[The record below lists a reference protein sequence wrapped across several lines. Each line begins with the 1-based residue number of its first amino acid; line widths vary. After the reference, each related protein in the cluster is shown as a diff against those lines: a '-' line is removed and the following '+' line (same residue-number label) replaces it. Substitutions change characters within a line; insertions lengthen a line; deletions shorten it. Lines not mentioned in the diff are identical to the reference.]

1 MITTTNRN
9 NSTNRNQ
16 TKMFTTVQ
24 PKKGNKKMSKKTTTT
39 KVDTPVPVAATK
51 AVQSNAFN
59 CLDTE
64 SDTEDSVED
73 SVKTVSRKPARVL
86 VHRKKLW
93 SEWESDDEDD

>member
-1 MITTTNRN
+1 
-9 NSTNRNQ
+9 
-16 TKMFTTVQ
+16 MFTTVQ
-24 PKKGNKKMSKKTTTT
+24 SKKGNKKMSKKTTTT
-39 KVDTPVPVAATK
+39 KVETPVPVAA
-51 AVQSNAFN
+51 VQSNGFN

-73 SVKTVSRKPARVL
+73 SVKTVSRKPGRVL

>member
-1 MITTTNRN
+1 
-9 NSTNRNQ
+9 
-16 TKMFTTVQ
+16 MFTTVQ
-24 PKKGNKKMSKKTTTT
+24 SKKGNKNMSKKTTTT
-39 KVDTPVPVAATK
+39 KVVTPVPVAA
-51 AVQSNAFN
+51 VQSNGFN

-73 SVKTVSRKPARVL
+73 SVKTVSRKPGRVL

>member
-1 MITTTNRN
+1 
-9 NSTNRNQ
+9 
-16 TKMFTTVQ
+16 MFTTVQ
-24 PKKGNKKMSKKTTTT
+24 SKKGNKKMSKKTTTT
-39 KVDTPVPVAATK
+39 KVETPVTVAVAVPVAA
-51 AVQSNAFN
+51 VQSNGFN

-73 SVKTVSRKPARVL
+73 SVEDSAEDSVKTVPRKPARVL

>member
-1 MITTTNRN
+1 
-9 NSTNRNQ
+9 
-16 TKMFTTVQ
+16 MFTTVQ
-24 PKKGNKKMSKKTTTT
+24 SKKGNKKMSKKTTAT
-39 KVDTPVPVAATK
+39 KVETPVPVPIA
-51 AVQSNAFN
+51 AVQSNGFN

-73 SVKTVSRKPARVL
+73 SVKTVPRKPARVL

>member
-1 MITTTNRN
+1 
-9 NSTNRNQ
+9 
-16 TKMFTTVQ
+16 MFTTVQ
-24 PKKGNKKMSKKTTTT
+24 SKKGNKKMSKKTTTT
-39 KVDTPVPVAATK
+39 KVETPVTVAV
-51 AVQSNAFN
+51 AVPKTVQINGFN

-73 SVKTVSRKPARVL
+73 SVKTVSRKPGRVL

>member
-1 MITTTNRN
+1 
-9 NSTNRNQ
+9 
-16 TKMFTTVQ
+16 MFTTVQ
-24 PKKGNKKMSKKTTTT
+24 SKKGNKKMSKKTTTT
-39 KVDTPVPVAATK
+39 KVETPVPVPIA
-51 AVQSNAFN
+51 AVQSNGFN

-64 SDTEDSVED
+64 SDTEDSAEDSVED

>member
-1 MITTTNRN
+1 
-9 NSTNRNQ
+9 
-16 TKMFTTVQ
+16 MFTTVQ
-24 PKKGNKKMSKKTTTT
+24 SKKGNKKMSKKTTTT
-39 KVDTPVPVAATK
+39 KVETPVTVTVAVAK
-51 AVQSNAFN
+51 AVQINAFN

-64 SDTEDSVED
+64 SDTEDSAED

>member
-1 MITTTNRN
+1 
-9 NSTNRNQ
+9 
-16 TKMFTTVQ
+16 MFTTVQ
-24 PKKGNKKMSKKTTTT
+24 SKKGNKKMSKKTTTT
-39 KVDTPVPVAATK
+39 KVETPVTVAVAVPVAA
-51 AVQSNAFN
+51 VQSNGFN

-73 SVKTVSRKPARVL
+73 SVKTVPRKPARVL

>member
-1 MITTTNRN
+1 
-9 NSTNRNQ
+9 
-16 TKMFTTVQ
+16 MFTTVQ
-24 PKKGNKKMSKKTTTT
+24 SKKGNKKMSKNTTTT
-39 KVDTPVPVAATK
+39 KAETLVTVAVAVPKT
-51 AVQSNAFN
+51 VQINGFN

-73 SVKTVSRKPARVL
+73 SVKTESVKPRRVL

>member
-1 MITTTNRN
+1 
-9 NSTNRNQ
+9 
-16 TKMFTTVQ
+16 MFTTVQ
-24 PKKGNKKMSKKTTTT
+24 SKKGNKKMSKKTTTT
-39 KVDTPVPVAATK
+39 KVETPVPVPVAA
-51 AVQSNAFN
+51 VQSNGFN

>member
-1 MITTTNRN
+1 
-9 NSTNRNQ
+9 
-16 TKMFTTVQ
+16 MFTTVQ
-24 PKKGNKKMSKKTTTT
+24 SKKGNKKMSKKTTTT
-39 KVDTPVPVAATK
+39 KVETPVPVPIA
-51 AVQSNAFN
+51 AVQSNGFN

-73 SVKTVSRKPARVL
+73 SVKTVSRKPGRVL

>member
-1 MITTTNRN
+1 
-9 NSTNRNQ
+9 
-16 TKMFTTVQ
+16 MFTTVQ
-24 PKKGNKKMSKKTTTT
+24 SKKGNKKMSKKTTTT
-39 KVDTPVPVAATK
+39 KVETPVTVTVTVAVAK
-51 AVQSNAFN
+51 AVQINAFN

-64 SDTEDSVED
+64 SDTEDSAED

>member
-1 MITTTNRN
+1 
-9 NSTNRNQ
+9 
-16 TKMFTTVQ
+16 MFTTVQ
-24 PKKGNKKMSKKTTTT
+24 SKKGNKKMSKKTTTT
-39 KVDTPVPVAATK
+39 KVETPVPVPVAA
-51 AVQSNAFN
+51 VQSNGFN

-73 SVKTVSRKPARVL
+73 SVKTVSRKPGRVL

>member
-1 MITTTNRN
+1 
-9 NSTNRNQ
+9 
-16 TKMFTTVQ
+16 MFTTVQ
-24 PKKGNKKMSKKTTTT
+24 SKKGNKNMSKKTTTT
-39 KVDTPVPVAATK
+39 KVITPVTVAVPVAK

-64 SDTEDSVED
+64 SDTEDSAED
-73 SVKTVSRKPARVL
+73 SVKTVPRKPARVL

>member
-1 MITTTNRN
+1 
-9 NSTNRNQ
+9 
-16 TKMFTTVQ
+16 MFTTVQ
-24 PKKGNKKMSKKTTTT
+24 SKKGNKKMSKKTTTT
-39 KVDTPVPVAATK
+39 KIETPVTVAVTK
-51 AVQSNAFN
+51 AVKINGFN

-73 SVKTVSRKPARVL
+73 SVKTVSRKPGRVL

>member
-1 MITTTNRN
+1 
-9 NSTNRNQ
+9 
-16 TKMFTTVQ
+16 MFTTVQ
-24 PKKGNKKMSKKTTTT
+24 SKKGNKKMSKKTTTT
-39 KVDTPVPVAATK
+39 KVETPVTVAVAVPVAA
-51 AVQSNAFN
+51 VQSNGFN

-73 SVKTVSRKPARVL
+73 SVKTVSRKPGRVL

>member
-1 MITTTNRN
+1 
-9 NSTNRNQ
+9 
-16 TKMFTTVQ
+16 MFTTVQ
-24 PKKGNKKMSKKTTTT
+24 SKKGNKKMSKKTTTT
-39 KVDTPVPVAATK
+39 KVETPVTVPIA
-51 AVQSNAFN
+51 AVQSNGFN

-73 SVKTVSRKPARVL
+73 SVKTVSRKPGRVL